1 MTSGATASG
10 RPGHACWSYDD
21 PAIFEARAR
30 EFLLAGLAAGDRVC
44 YVSPE
49 PVPLVV
55 ERWSSTPRLRE
66 ALHSGAAEIASAEH
80 MYGDGILAHDAQL
93 ASYTTTIE
101 AALAD
106 GYAGWR
112 IAADATSLVSDPQR
126 REAFAR
132 YEHLVDRFMRTRQM
146 SAVCGYDRSRLGGP
160 VIEELACLHPTS
172 DPGASLFH
180 LYAGDGGLV
189 LDGELDSSNQDVFA
203 TALRRTD
210 SGTPGDLLIDAADLR
225 FVDYR
230 SLVHLHRHAAR
241 RHGEVVLR
249 TDLGPASRLVAL
261 LGLTRVR
268 VEAAG

>member
-10 RPGHACWSYDD
+10 RVGHACWSYDD

-30 EFLLAGLAAGDRVC
+30 EFLLAGLTAGDRVS

-49 PVPLVV
+49 PVPVVV
-55 ERWSSTPRLRE
+55 ERWNSTPRLRE
-66 ALHSGAAEIASAEH
+66 ALQTGAAEIVSVEQ

-93 ASYTTTIE
+93 ESYTTTIE
-101 AALAD
+101 AALTD
-106 GYAGWR
+106 GYTGWR
-112 IAADATSLVSDPQR
+112 IAADATCLVRDPRR

-132 YEHLVDRFMRTRQM
+132 YEHLVDRFMLTRPM
-146 SAVCGYDRSRLGGP
+146 SAVCGYDRTRLGEL

-180 LYAGDGGLV
+180 LHAGDDGLV
-189 LDGELDSSNQDVFA
+189 LDGELDTSNQDVFA

-210 SGTPGDLLIDAADLR
+210 SGTGDVVIRAADLR
-225 FVDYR
+225 FIDYR
-230 SLVHLHRHAAR
+230 SLVHLHRHAEG
-241 RHGEVVLR
+241 RHGDVVLR
-249 TDLGPASRLVAL
+249 TDLAPASRLVAL